1 MDLIYL
7 VQEPQLGKGKDEERA
22 RPTGEKGVGS
32 VDVGGEKVAVAD
44 VVITV
49 GGDVPRRQAVTSR
62 RHLAPSRRRLVPS
75 RAAPP
80 HLLTYV
86 SRLAEAIQRCH
97 GGDEIQADLGRKGR
111 SSPVSFPGR
120 LKPNSDFLL
129 DLVLQRAVMIRLK

>member
-32 VDVGGEKVAVAD
+32 VAVAD

-86 SRLAEAIQRCH
+86 SRLAKAIRRCR
-97 GGDEIQADLGRKGR
+97 GGDEIRMNLGWKGS
-111 SSPVSFPGR
+111 SSPVSFLGR
-120 LKPNSDFLL
+120 LKPNNDFF
-129 DLVLQRAVMIRLK
+129 VRSSFETG